1 MILPKIKQPI
11 FILGMH
17 RSGTT
22 MITRAL
28 ADAGVHIGT
37 VCDHNSEALYAID
50 INERIFQSAGVLG
63 GSARQRGDS
72 AGHRDF
78 ETNLQILI
86 FMVLISSILVVADGH
101 SLLLIIGLGQ

>member
-28 ADAGVHIGT
+28 AEAGVHVGT

-50 INERIFQSAGVLG
+50 INERIFQAAG
-63 GSARQRGDS
+63 GSWWSPPTKEAILQ
-72 AGHRDF
+72 ATVDF
-78 ETNLQILI
+78 ETNLKDLDLYGAHLKHPSGRRRA
-86 FMVLISSILVVADGH
+86 FAFA
-101 SLLLIIGLGQ
+101 